1 MKRVLKSLLSSVIV
15 GSMLLSSVSSVF
27 ANQVVKVSIGST
39 VANVNGN
46 NTTLSVAPYIQKS
59 SGSMMIP
66 LRFVSTALGIPE
78 SNIQYNANTKEIS
91 ITYNGTTAI
100 FITGT
105 DIVYL
110 NGSKYTMYANDSNT
124 NAKTEVVNG
133 SAFIPLRALE
143 PLFGFK
149 IDWEETTKTATLS
162 NITEDTSV
170 NVEVD
175 KPIVEQPIIENTNNS
190 LTEISPTVEE
200 QNTVKTF
207 DDYTEEEIRAMEEEV
222 VRLVNEER
230 AKYGLQPLEI
240 SEKLMETARDKSE
253 DMANNNYFSHTDP
266 SGYNMARDLNVGE
279 NITAN
284 ALDPVGAM
292 MNWLSSTKGHR
303 ENLLDDEYRYIGVGF
318 AQDNNADYQGYW
330 TQQFSSDDKWA
341 D

>member
-1 MKRVLKSLLSSVIV
+1 MKKFIKVLFSGVLVS
-15 GSMLLSSVSSVF
+15 SMLLSSVSSVF

-91 ITYNGTTAI
+91 ITYNDTTAI

-170 NVEVD
+170 ETTQ
-175 KPIVEQPIIENTNNS
+175 PIVEQPIIENTSNS
-190 LTEISPTVEE
+190 LTEISPTVEDEENTLSKEELE
-200 QNTVKTF
+200 QQ
-207 DDYTEEEIRAMEEEV
+207 EV
-222 VRLVNEER
+222 EKFLKLINDER
-230 AKYGLQPLEI
+230 TKNGLEPVEI
-240 SEKLMETARDKSE
+240 SDKLMETAQMKE
-253 DMANNNYFSHTDP
+253 KDMVENNYFAHTDP
-266 SGYNMARDLNVGE
+266 SGYNMASELGIAENCTTASGVENAFNRWLN
-279 NITAN
+279 
-284 ALDPVGAM
+284 
-292 MNWLSSTKGHR
+292 STKGHK
-303 ENLLDDEYRYIGVGF
+303 EIMLDNNIKYIGIASNTYSVLHL
-318 AQDNNADYQGYW
+318 
-330 TQQFSSDDKWA
+330 SSNDKWA
-341 D
+341 N

>member
-1 MKRVLKSLLSSVIV
+1 MKRVLKSLLSGVIV
-15 GSMLLSSVSSVF
+15 GSIILSCVSVF
-27 ANQVVKVSIGST
+27 ANQSQVVKVSIGST

-124 NAKTEVVNG
+124 NAKTEIVNG
-133 SAFIPLRALE
+133 STFIPLRVLE

-149 IDWEETTKTATLS
+149 IDWEETTKTAILS
-162 NITEDTSV
+162 NITEKTTVEDT
-170 NVEVD
+170 
-175 KPIVEQPIIENTNNS
+175 QPIIEESNNI
-190 LTEISPTVEE
+190 LTENAQTVEE
-200 QNTVKTF
+200 VSSEL
-207 DDYTEEEIRAMEEEV
+207 TEQDIRAMEEEV

-240 SEKLMETARDKSE
+240 SEKLMKTAKMKSE
-253 DMANNNYFSHTDP
+253 DMATRNYFSHTDP
-266 SGYNMARDLNVGE
+266 DGYTLYKQIEGLDNYWTIME
-279 NITAN
+279 NIAGGDYPD
-284 ALDPVGAM
+284 LAM
-292 MNWLSSTKGHR
+292 NLWLNSTFHK
-303 ENLLDDEYRYIGVGF
+303 EQILNSEYKYIGVGF
-318 AQDNNADYQGYW
+318 KNGYW
-330 TQQFSSDDKWA
+330 TQHFSKDDKWA
-341 D
+341 N

>member
-1 MKRVLKSLLSSVIV
+1 MKRVLKSLLSGVIV
-15 GSMLLSSVSSVF
+15 GSIILSCVSVF
-27 ANQVVKVSIGST
+27 ANQSQVVKVSIGST

-124 NAKTEVVNG
+124 NAKTEIVNG
-133 SAFIPLRALE
+133 SAFIPLRVLE

-149 IDWEETTKTATLS
+149 IDWEETTKTAILS
-162 NITEDTSV
+162 NIIEKTTVEDT
-170 NVEVD
+170 
-175 KPIVEQPIIENTNNS
+175 QPIIEESNNI
-190 LTEISPTVEE
+190 LTENAQTVEE
-200 QNTVKTF
+200 VSSEL
-207 DDYTEEEIRAMEEEV
+207 TEQDIRAMEEEV

-240 SEKLMETARDKSE
+240 SEKLMKTAKMKSE
-253 DMANNNYFSHTDP
+253 DMATRNYFSHTDP
-266 SGYNMARDLNVGE
+266 DGYTLYKQIEGLDNYWTIME
-279 NITAN
+279 NCHAGSFD
-284 ALDPVGAM
+284 AKASML
-292 MNWLSSTKGHR
+292 
-303 ENLLDDEYRYIGVGF
+303 NLLNSKKHSEQILNPDYRYIGVGF
-318 AQDNNADYQGYW
+318 VQNYNSEYINYW
-330 TQQFSSDDKWA
+330 TQHFSKDDKWA
-341 D
+341 N